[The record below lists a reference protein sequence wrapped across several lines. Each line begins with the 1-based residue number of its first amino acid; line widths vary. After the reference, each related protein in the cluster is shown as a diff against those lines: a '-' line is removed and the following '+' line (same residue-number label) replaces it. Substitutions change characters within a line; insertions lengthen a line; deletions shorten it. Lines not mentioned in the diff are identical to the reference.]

1 MKVELPA
8 GLADTIPTLFGD
20 RGRDW
25 VAALPSVVT
34 ALCRRWSLTIVGPAY
49 AGGTHSYVAPVRGP
63 QGAAVL
69 KVPVLDDENYAE
81 SAALR
86 CYRGESAVELYDVDL
101 DTGALLLEPAPGES
115 LLAAYERGALPLPE
129 VADIAAGVL
138 RRLRRVPPAA
148 PSTPA
153 PGAASAVRVPL
164 PGPHAGDAISAPPEL
179 PFPSV
184 ARLARRWATELP
196 AEHDALGRP
205 YDHRLFE
212 EAAEL
217 AAALAVP
224 DGTAVLVN
232 RDGHTGNILGGP
244 SAARRWLLIDPK
256 PIVGDAAFDAGHL
269 LWDLLRYDIS
279 RDRARLLVDR
289 LAAGLAVDRERVR
302 GWAFIRA
309 VDNISW
315 SAPLGEAGPYAA
327 AAAALRSA

>member
-8 GLADTIPTLFGD
+8 ELAGSIPRLFGD

-25 VAALPSVVT
+25 VDALPSVVE
-34 ALCRRWSLTIVGPAY
+34 ALCRRWSLTVAGPAY
-49 AGGTHSYVAPVRGP
+49 GGGTHSYVAPVRWP
-63 QGAAVL
+63 HGAAVL

-86 CYRGESAVELYDVDL
+86 CYGGDGAVQLYEVDL
-101 DTGALLLEPAPGES
+101 DSGALLLEPAPGES

-129 VADIAAGVL
+129 VVDIAAGVL

-148 PSTPA
+148 VTAPE
-153 PGAASAVRVPL
+153 PGAASAVRMPL

-184 ARLARRWATELP
+184 ARLARRWAAELP

-205 YDHRLFE
+205 SDHRLFE

-217 AAALAVP
+217 AAALAEP
-224 DGTAVLVN
+224 DGAAVLVN

-244 SAARRWLLIDPK
+244 SAGRRWLLIDPK
-256 PIVGDAAFDAGHL
+256 PMVGDAAFDAGHL
-269 LWDLLRYDIS
+269 LWDLLRRDIT
-279 RDRARLLVDR
+279 RERARFLVDR
-289 LAAGLAVDRERVR
+289 LAAGLAVDRDRVR
-302 GWAFIRA
+302 GWAFVRA

-315 SAPLGEAGPYAA
+315 AASVGQDGPYAA
-327 AAAALRSA
+327 AAVALSAA